1 MGSFAFGLIIYMPF
15 FFVTIFAVKLWRKLI
30 AQKMTNPF
38 LQKIIAKIPL
48 AEKLISEQD
57 IKMTDKTKK
66 SKKKI
71 VSVKKLS
78 RFYKKTYTTDSF
90 EKKILQKLFIESDKN
105 LVSKLFITKKAFLE
119 FKEGYLSQTHF
130 L

>member
-1 MGSFAFGLIIYMPF
+1 M
-15 FFVTIFAVKLWRKLI
+15 
-30 AQKMTNPF
+30 
-38 LQKIIAKIPL
+38 
-48 AEKLISEQD
+48 E
-57 IKMTDKTKK
+57 DKTKK

-90 EKKILQKLFIESDKN
+90 EKKILQKLFIESDKILN
-105 LVSKLFITKKAFLE
+105 
-119 FKEGYLSQTHF
+119 YLSQKKIKIIIM

>member
-1 MGSFAFGLIIYMPF
+1 
-15 FFVTIFAVKLWRKLI
+15 
-30 AQKMTNPF
+30 
-38 LQKIIAKIPL
+38 
-48 AEKLISEQD
+48 
-57 IKMTDKTKK
+57 MTDKTKK

-105 LVSKLFITKKAFLE
+105 LISKLFIPSLPIELQIISFYFE
-119 FKEGYLSQTHF
+119 YFMDYLHPNYSLKH
-130 L
+130 